1 MFTYAGANE
10 IDVLINLSFGGPQF
24 QLRVLA
30 VGGGGAGSYGG
41 GGSGYLQYLT
51 RNLSGPT
58 IMRLTVGNSGEAS
71 QVTVSNE
78 TIVAEAGQD
87 APNDSNGGNGYSGGG
102 AQYNNGGY
110 NGGDGDSFYGDG
122 YGGHGTGEDLTTFVL
137 DNFILSPGDGG
148 HPLGDGGG
156 GGGVLINGLGPDEGH
171 NRFVGSGYGAGGGS
185 SSSSKLGLEG
195 VIAVEIVN

>member
-1 MFTYAGANE
+1 M
-10 IDVLINLSFGGPQF
+10 
-24 QLRVLA
+24 LA

-41 GGSGYLQYLT
+41 DGSGYLQYLT
-51 RNLSGPT
+51 RTLSGPT
-58 IMRLTVGNSGEAS
+58 IMRLTVGDSGEAS

-122 YGGHGTGEDLTTFVL
+122 YGGHV
-137 DNFILSPGDGG
+137 
-148 HPLGDGGG
+148 
-156 GGGVLINGLGPDEGH
+156 IN
-171 NRFVGSGYGAGGGS
+171 VGRQNVFQNIS
-185 SSSSKLGLEG
+185 
-195 VIAVEIVN
+195 